1 MTKRDKKYIIN
12 TEKSAY
18 AHTNERKGNFMR
30 NEKGSVT
37 LFVLVTML
45 LIVTVLIIVYM
56 RISERNNNQM
66 QQIEKIQEEYQS
78 ENIDQVYQET
88 LQKEGLNQ

>member
-1 MTKRDKKYIIN
+1 
-12 TEKSAY
+12 
-18 AHTNERKGNFMR
+18 MR

-45 LIVTVLIIVYM
+45 LIVTVLVIVYM

-66 QQIEKIQEEYQS
+66 QQIEKIQEEYKS
-78 ENIDQVYQET
+78 ENIEQVYQET
-88 LQKEGLNQ
+88 LQKEDLNQ

>member
-12 TEKSAY
+12 IEKSAY
-18 AHTNERKGNFMR
+18 VHTNERKGNFMR

>member
-1 MTKRDKKYIIN
+1 MTKRNKKYIIN
-12 TEKSAY
+12 IEKSAY
-18 AHTNERKGNFMR
+18 AQTKEGNFMR
-30 NEKGSVT
+30 DEKGSVT

-45 LIVTVLIIVYM
+45 LIVTVLVIVYM
-56 RISERNNNQM
+56 RISEKNNNQM

-78 ENIDQVYQET
+78 ENIDQVYKET